1 MPDPRTRNA
10 LLAALG
16 GLLWTAL
23 PALDGPLP
31 TVVLL
36 APLIPPLLGFGV
48 LEVWSRYREAY
59 GTAGRVGVALSA
71 LGLCFVFVPALLY
84 ATTDFGTQPLG
95 ALVLAIPAG
104 VGVFSLW
111 AGTVSLALA
120 LRNCGVVG
128 TPLAVAFALALPA
141 SLLVNALMT
150 PALGVGVGVY
160 GLAWVAVATR
170 LARPAEASADVT
182 PRSRLDVSPH
192 RLVAGIVGLVL
203 VGVGAPGLLLWYD
216 GIAST
221 YIHTAGTTQFVVNVL
236 HVVLGAGTLGA
247 GAVSAHAARL
257 SLRVVAVVCLGT
269 VVAAVA
275 PVWPPVAGL
284 VLGVYLGLALV
295 SGIVGFGVA
304 GPVPERDP
312 AGPGDD
318 H

>member
-1 MPDPRTRNA
+1 MFQTRVCGSRSYSARVAEGRSDARPANTERPPRRA
-10 LLAALG
+10 R

-182 PRSRLDVSPH
+182 PEVASTSRLTVSS
-192 RLVAGIVGLVL
+192 RASSVSSSWEWVLLVSC
-203 VGVGAPGLLLWYD
+203 Y
-216 GIAST
+216 
-221 YIHTAGTTQFVVNVL
+221 GTTAS
-236 HVVLGAGTLGA
+236 HRPT
-247 GAVSAHAARL
+247 S
-257 SLRVVAVVCLGT
+257 T
-269 VVAAVA
+269 
-275 PVWPPVAGL
+275 PPGRRN
-284 VLGVYLGLALV
+284 
-295 SGIVGFGVA
+295 SS
-304 GPVPERDP
+304 
-312 AGPGDD
+312 
-318 H
+318 